1 MPRHHI
7 LIVDDEPDLR
17 WMLRGLFEDE
27 GFTVQEAA
35 HGQEALDQLEQ
46 AQDAGQLPDVVLSD
60 MRMPQVSGL
69 ELLRAV
75 RRQYRDL
82 PVVLL
87 SAVEDLA
94 TAVDAMKEGAFDY
107 QAKPFEQERLKLS
120 VNRAAEQHAL
130 RREVQRLRA
139 AQSSTPLDFGPSRR
153 AQELRRTIELVAQQ
167 ESVSVLITGESGTGK
182 EIAARA
188 IHHLS
193 PLRNGPFVAIDCG
206 ALPEHLLES
215 QLFGHERGAFTGA
228 DRSQKG
234 LFTMAD
240 GGTLFLDE
248 LGNLPLPLQAKL
260 LRALQER
267 VIVPVGG
274 NLPVPFR
281 ARLLTATNAD
291 LLIDIEAGRFRTDLY
306 HRIAEF
312 TVAMPSLRERPDDVV
327 HFARIFLAQ
336 ANIEMGRRVEG
347 LTAGAQ
353 HALSRQP
360 WPGNLRELRNT
371 VRRMVL
377 LATNSELDEADIGNH
392 DTTVAHA
399 SHASGLA
406 TSASGLATSASDQA
420 QGSDQQPHAKR
431 MQLAADALE
440 AEILCQTLKACDGNK
455 AAAARALQIDYTTL
469 HRKLK
474 RHGIATN

>member
-1 MPRHHI
+1 
-7 LIVDDEPDLR
+7 
-17 WMLRGLFEDE
+17 
-27 GFTVQEAA
+27 
-35 HGQEALDQLEQ
+35 
-46 AQDAGQLPDVVLSD
+46 
-60 MRMPQVSGL
+60 
-69 ELLRAV
+69 
-75 RRQYRDL
+75 
-82 PVVLL
+82 
-87 SAVEDLA
+87 
-94 TAVDAMKEGAFDY
+94 
-107 QAKPFEQERLKLS
+107 
-120 VNRAAEQHAL
+120 
-130 RREVQRLRA
+130 
-139 AQSSTPLDFGPSRR
+139 
-153 AQELRRTIELVAQQ
+153 
-167 ESVSVLITGESGTGK
+167 
-182 EIAARA
+182 
-188 IHHLS
+188 
-193 PLRNGPFVAIDCG
+193 
-206 ALPEHLLES
+206 
-215 QLFGHERGAFTGA
+215 
-228 DRSQKG
+228 
-234 LFTMAD
+234 MAD

-291 LLIDIEAGRFRTDLY
+291 LLIDIEACRFRTDLY

-353 HALSRQP
+353 RALSRQP

-406 TSASGLATSASDQA
+406 TSASDQA
-420 QGSDQQPHAKR
+420 QGSDQQPLAKR

-440 AEILCQTLKACDGNK
+440 AEILCQTLKTCDGNK